1 MRKLFIFLAA
11 FFVLPLVSNAQQA
24 LSWDTLAKVESKW
37 QNNKY
42 VTVFK
47 PEVKALNGK
56 RIKIQGFMIPLEMGE
71 KHKHF
76 IIAARPAHCYF
87 EAPGGKEMIEIF
99 TPAAAD
105 YEFTPITVTGTIEVL
120 ENDKFGMYYRIKN
133 AKVGG

>member
-1 MRKLFIFLAA
+1 MRKTLLLFLMLLGF
-11 FFVLPLVSNAQQA
+11 SNPVFAQKPI
-24 LSWDTLAKVESKW
+24 SWDLLAKVEAKW

-47 PEVKALNGK
+47 PEVQALNGQTV
-56 RIKIQGFMIPLEMGE
+56 KIQGFMIPLEMGE

-87 EAPGGKEMIEIF
+87 EAPGGKEMIEIY
-99 TPAAAD
+99 TPTATD
-105 YEFTPITVTGTIEVL
+105 YEFTPITISGKIEVL
-120 ENDKFGMYYRIKN
+120 QNDQYGMYYRIKN